1 MSASTE
7 WPDNSGTKRDT
18 GTERPSN
25 GTQIKWLI
33 ENSQNTPFSKIKY
46 YWCFVLPLL
55 PERPVLIDDQ
65 SRFQPLEPWQRT
77 KHVSLP
83 EGESWGWKH
92 YTEIGGES
100 VRIYFPF
107 LVGSRWLFLSHT
119 HSEKTLLDLQD
130 QSYQTNDFSLNNL
143 KIF

>member
-7 WPDNSGTKRDT
+7 WSDNSGTKRDT

-55 PERPVLIDDQ
+55 PERPVLIDEQ
-65 SRFQPLEPWQRT
+65 SRFRPLQPWRRT
-77 KHVSLP
+77 KHASLP
-83 EGESWGWKH
+83 DGGSVLGVETLQRNWTWISQNLFSILSH
-92 YTEIGGES
+92 YTEATKQKIFPWITLNYS
-100 VRIYFPF
+100 KSPF
-107 LVGSRWLFLSHT
+107 LVRLNY
-119 HSEKTLLDLQD
+119 KATLQL
-130 QSYQTNDFSLNNL
+130 
-143 KIF
+143 